1 MLGKRFHM
9 LLLGLILVV
18 GGVMAQANADPY
30 VREADRY
37 YQQMAY
43 ARAAGLYRTAAE
55 LGAVNEHVTKR
66 LADCSMRLGDTQEA
80 ERWYAVVVKFLN
92 REPADLYNYAEALK
106 SNGRYEEAEQWMD
119 RYLAMINPD
128 GPVTRSNLTGYAR
141 KFNLDRERF
150 SVRPVSC
157 NSPYSDLATAWL
169 GGDQVVFSSS
179 RHETRTIERRAAW
192 NDQPFLDLYRA
203 TMTPSGDLVD
213 PMLLEGSV
221 NTRWHEGPA
230 TASANGD
237 VLWFTRNNYY
247 KGRLHRSQ
255 KGINRLAIFKADK
268 RSGGYIES
276 EQFLYNNSEVS
287 IAHPALSPSGRKL
300 YFVSDMP
307 GGFGGTDIYF
317 CENQGGQWS
326 EPVNLGPAI
335 NTEHDEAYPYIGAD
349 GTLYFASN
357 GHPGLGGFDIFTATR
372 GTEGAVVG
380 AMNLGAPIN
389 SPKDDFAFIIDPV
402 NRRGFFT
409 SNRPGG
415 AGDDDIYAFEM
426 LAPLEERYL
435 CSGIVIDDEHEM
447 PAPDAEVLLMDE
459 SGSVLERVTSDA
471 KGEFTFPV
479 KKSSTYKLVARMK
492 GRYEGEQF
500 VNTEG
505 IERRLIITRDI
516 HLVPDAGIWL
526 RGFLREKDAPG
537 FIEGAKIS
545 LVNLSSFHT
554 ESRSSGEGGDFAF
567 RLQGNEEF
575 EVLIEKPGYFSMSV
589 PVSTIGMRQ
598 GIIDLGAARELEL
611 EPIEQGRPIS
621 FKHIRW
627 SHESA
632 QLDPQAKAELDLLA
646 ERLSVNPAITIEIG
660 VHSDARGDQKKQL
673 ELTQLRADAIAAY
686 LRGKGVPKDR
696 VRAKG
701 YGTTRLLNHCAPGVQ
716 CTEAEHAQNRR
727 SEYTVIAIQP

>member
-1 MLGKRFHM
+1 MIAKRLHM
-9 LLLGLILVV
+9 LLVSLVLV
-18 GGVMAQANADPY
+18 AAGAMAQANADPY
-30 VREADRY
+30 IREADRY

-80 ERWYAVVVKFLN
+80 ERWYSVVVKFLN

-119 RYLAMINPD
+119 RYLAMANPD
-128 GPVTRSNLTGYAR
+128 ASVTRSNLTGYAR
-141 KFNLDRERF
+141 KFNLDKDRF

-157 NSPYSDLATAWL
+157 NTPYSDLAAAWL
-169 GGDQVVFSSS
+169 GSNQVVFSSS

-203 TMTPSGDLVD
+203 DVTPTGDLVN
-213 PMLLEGSV
+213 PVLLEGSV
-221 NTRWHEGPA
+221 NTKWHEGPA

-247 KGRLHRSQ
+247 KGRMHRSQ
-255 KGINRLAIFKADK
+255 KGINRLAIFKADR
-268 RSGGYIES
+268 RSGGYVES

-307 GGFGGTDIYF
+307 GGFGGTDIYM
-317 CENQGGQWS
+317 CEDQGGQWS

-335 NTEHDEAYPYIGAD
+335 NTAHDEAYPFVGAD
-349 GTLYFASN
+349 GALYFASN
-357 GHPGLGGFDIFTATR
+357 GHPGLGGFDIFMATR
-372 GTEGAVVG
+372 GTEGAIVG

-389 SPKDDFAFIIDPV
+389 SPKDDFAFIIDPL
-402 NRRGFFT
+402 NRKGFFT

-415 AGDDDIYAFEM
+415 VGDDDIYAFEM

-435 CSGIVIDDEHEM
+435 CSGIVIDDEHEL

-459 SGSVLERVTSDA
+459 AGKVLERTTSDA

-492 GRYEGEQF
+492 GRYEGEQYLS
-500 VNTEG
+500 TEG

-537 FIEGAKIS
+537 FVEDAKVS
-545 LVNLSSFHT
+545 VVNLSTFHT
-554 ESRSSGEGGDFAF
+554 DTKTSGEGGDFAF

-589 PVSTIGMRQ
+589 PASTIGMRQ
-598 GIIDLGAARELEL
+598 GIIDLGTARELEM
-611 EPIEQGRPIS
+611 EPIEQGKAIL

-627 SHESA
+627 AQGSA

-646 ERLSVNPAITIEIG
+646 ERLSVNPSITVEVG
-660 VHSDARGDQKKQL
+660 VHSDARGDQKKET
-673 ELTQLRADAIAAY
+673 ELTQQRADAIAAY
-686 LRGKGVPKDR
+686 VRGKGVPKER
-696 VRAKG
+696 LRAKG
-701 YGTTRLLNHCAPGVQ
+701 YGATRLLNHCVPGVQ
-716 CTEAEHAQNRR
+716 CSEEEHAQNRR